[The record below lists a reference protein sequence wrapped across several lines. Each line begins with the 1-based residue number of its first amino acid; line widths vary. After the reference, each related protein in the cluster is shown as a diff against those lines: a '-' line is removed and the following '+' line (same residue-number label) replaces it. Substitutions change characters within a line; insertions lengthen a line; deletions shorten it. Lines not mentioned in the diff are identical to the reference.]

1 MKVRA
6 VSNYNYYNNR
16 INQNKNIKPTF
27 CASVPKALTTDISN
41 FSKEGKAVINYIK
54 SGCPKTKQGEKIFNE
69 LFTPEIYD
77 LHRECCSVET
87 LLARCGGNL
96 EVVDRA
102 LGKYGLELYGNL
114 PQGSTTISKHKG
126 IQETGYWSKYD
137 DLRTN
142 FINYLYYN
150 PQGTL
155 AELQERFGNHAPM
168 WLTRHEA
175 TGAIA
180 TGLFSYNV
188 INDLVDTSSIAVEAQ
203 NLRNAAIRKYL
214 KTHPLT

>member
-1 MKVRA
+1 MKVHA
-6 VSNYNYYNNR
+6 ISNYNYHKNQ

-27 CASVPKALTTDISN
+27 CASVPTALTTDISK
-41 FSKEGKAVINYIK
+41 FSEKGKAVINYIK

-87 LLARCGGNL
+87 LLARCGDNL

-137 DLRTN
+137 DLNTN
-142 FINYLYYN
+142 FINYLYHN
-150 PQGTL
+150 PQGKL
-155 AELQERFGNHAPM
+155 AELGERFGSHAPM
-168 WLTRHEA
+168 WLSRHET
-175 TGAIA
+175 TGAISI
-180 TGLFSYNV
+180 GLFCYKV
-188 INDLVDTSSIAVEAQ
+188 INDLVDTSSIAVEAE
-203 NLRNAAIRKYL
+203 NLRAIAIEKYL
-214 KTHPLT
+214 DTLPLT